1 MSRDQ
6 AKDDSA
12 AIRKAI
18 DQVLLEM
25 ETVTADSKEFKE
37 MTDNLVTL
45 TKALPHRDRW
55 EVWKVVLPVS
65 ANLLGIIMILG
76 FEKANV
82 VTSKALG
89 FVMKAR

>member
-1 MSRDQ
+1 MSRNQ
-6 AKDDSA
+6 APDDTA
-12 AIRKAI
+12 PIRKAI

-25 ETVTADSKEFKE
+25 DTVTADSEEFKK

-45 TKALPHRDRW
+45 TKALPHKDRW
-55 EVWKVVLPVS
+55 EVYKVVLPVA
-65 ANLLGIIMILG
+65 ANLAGIIMILG
-76 FEKANV
+76 FEKFNV